1 MMAMHMA
8 GLVGII
14 GRPQG
19 VNSHSKKYFESWARG
34 RPSRLSLVKSSVKF
48 LLSTQ
53 IQNSPPFS
61 AWCLVRVVRAAGKL
75 NHPV

>member
-1 MMAMHMA
+1 MAMHMA

-34 RPSRLSLVKSSVKF
+34 RPSRLSLVKSSAKF

-53 IQNSPPFS
+53 IQNSPPLLPGANLGGEPQKIFKR
-61 AWCLVRVVRAAGKL
+61 LL
-75 NHPV
+75 L